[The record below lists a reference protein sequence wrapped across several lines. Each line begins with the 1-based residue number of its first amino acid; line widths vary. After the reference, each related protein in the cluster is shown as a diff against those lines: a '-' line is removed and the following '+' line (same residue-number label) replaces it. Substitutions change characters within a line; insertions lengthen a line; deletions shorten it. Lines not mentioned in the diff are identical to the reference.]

1 MRKEE
6 CTGVLEKHFEG
17 ASVPTDC
24 NYSKVPLGSF
34 FNDEF
39 FTLIYTHSGPL
50 SAGLNLIRERLRVV
64 SNKRISRSKRAD
76 AALFLGMSV
85 IARAASREALASAD
99 RACAM
104 RWVELG
110 QQLNCVIACREL
122 ASLRLSEFE
131 LELRTDVA
139 GEGIPWVMF
148 MRTGLPADDWKPTM
162 ETHAT
167 WYRGAR
173 LALRHVQRG
182 FPGWREEHF

>member
-6 CTGVLEKHFEG
+6 CTGVLEQPFEE

-24 NYSKVPLGSF
+24 NSSKVPLDSF
-34 FNDEF
+34 FNDEY

-50 SAGLNLIRERLRVV
+50 SERGHMIRERLRVV

-85 IARAASREALASAD
+85 IARAASREALVSAD
-99 RACAM
+99 RACAI
-104 RWVELG
+104 RWLELG

-139 GEGIPWVMF
+139 GESI
-148 MRTGLPADDWKPTM
+148 
-162 ETHAT
+162 
-167 WYRGAR
+167 
-173 LALRHVQRG
+173 
-182 FPGWREEHF
+182 